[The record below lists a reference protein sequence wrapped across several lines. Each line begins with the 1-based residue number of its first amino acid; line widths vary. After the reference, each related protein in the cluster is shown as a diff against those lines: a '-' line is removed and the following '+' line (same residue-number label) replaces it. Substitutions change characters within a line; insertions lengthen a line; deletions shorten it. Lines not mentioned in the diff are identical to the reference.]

1 MSHWIHLHELL
12 LTGELDNE
20 HVPIRNNSNS
30 SPQQRTLKSP
40 ERKNNL
46 LSQPN
51 SCSRQG
57 NLEVCFS
64 KKSLKRGH
72 LPALLLPWLTALSRG
87 ATPQDTLIQSD
98 TPDLSWAV
106 RLARHAARTAWLK
119 RPHHATQ
126 AVPSQPSFPGLPL
139 LPPQEPASRI
149 LRTQSQ
155 TATQSQRLPSQ
166 NKAVPSEFGSD
177 IVLAF
182 LRRALRWT
190 KHFSKWIIVFSLLQM
205 ACFAG
210 QGWFFFLL
218 WPYTIYDI
226 II

>member
-1 MSHWIHLHELL
+1 MNMYQSEIIPAAVLSRELWNRLRGKTTCSASQIHAADKVILWC
-12 LTGELDNE
+12 
-20 HVPIRNNSNS
+20 
-30 SPQQRTLKSP
+30 SPQS
-40 ERKNNL
+40 NL
-46 LSQPN
+46 RGQH
-51 SCSRQG
+51 
-57 NLEVCFS
+57 LEVCFS
-64 KKSLKRGH
+64 KKSLKRGR
-72 LPALLLPWLTALSRG
+72 LPAPLLPWLTALSRG

-106 RLARHAARTAWLK
+106 RLARHAARNAPPGWKGHTMP
-119 RPHHATQ
+119 RRQCHHSP
-126 AVPSQPSFPGLPL
+126 PSPGLPL
-139 LPPQEPASRI
+139 LPPQELASRI

-155 TATQSQRLPSQ
+155 TDTQSQRLPSQ

-210 QGWFFFLL
+210 QGWFFFYFDLIPFMIL
-218 WPYTIYDI
+218 
-226 II
+226 

>member
-1 MSHWIHLHELL
+1 MNMYQSEIIPAAVLSRELWNRLRGKTTCSASQIHAADKVILW
-12 LTGELDNE
+12 
-20 HVPIRNNSNS
+20 R
-30 SPQQRTLKSP
+30 SPQS
-40 ERKNNL
+40 NL
-46 LSQPN
+46 RGQH
-51 SCSRQG
+51 
-57 NLEVCFS
+57 LEVCFS
-64 KKSLKRGH
+64 KKSLKRGC
-72 LPALLLPWLTALSRG
+72 LPAPLLPWLTALSRG

-106 RLARHAARTAWLK
+106 WLARHAARTAWLK
-119 RPHHATQ
+119 RPHYATQ

-155 TATQSQRLPSQ
+155 TATQSQRLPSTKQ
-166 NKAVPSEFGSD
+166 GRTIRIGSD

-190 KHFSKWIIVFSLLQM
+190 KHFSKWIIVFFLLQM
-205 ACFAG
+205 ACFAV
-210 QGWFFFLL
+210 QGWFFLL

>member
-1 MSHWIHLHELL
+1 MNMYQSEIIPTAVLSRELWNRLRGKTTCSASQIHAADKVILWC
-12 LTGELDNE
+12 
-20 HVPIRNNSNS
+20 
-30 SPQQRTLKSP
+30 SPQS
-40 ERKNNL
+40 NL
-46 LSQPN
+46 RGQH
-51 SCSRQG
+51 
-57 NLEVCFS
+57 LEVCFS
-64 KKSLKRGH
+64 KKSLKRGR
-72 LPALLLPWLTALSRG
+72 LPAPLLPWLTALSRG

-155 TATQSQRLPSQ
+155 RLPSQ

-210 QGWFFFLL
+210 QGWFFFFTLTLYHL
-218 WPYTIYDI
+218 WYYNLRHFSYTN
-226 II
+226 